1 MDRRRRVK
9 IALACLTVIAISSEI
24 GLRLLGAGSYPLY
37 DIDDEIKYIPSA
49 NQHGT
54 YFNRYA
60 WHFNDRHMASRFNWS
75 AEKHPNLVLVGN
87 SIVLGGNTSKHDEK
101 LGALLEKE
109 LMGRYIVWPVA
120 AGGWSNVNEMAYL
133 DRNADVL
140 QNADAVII
148 EFMEGGLSLTAPW
161 PGYDVFPDERPWL
174 LTAHIVRE
182 MWLSLLAQKT
192 FRDFGSLPQ
201 FGVPDKHELERF
213 RTLVTTIVKER
224 KLVIFLYP
232 TVTNLRNQSQ
242 WQRAIAPVMELCR
255 VRAAKCVDIAQ
266 VPAWNESAYFGDGV
280 HQTAKGTKILAS
292 ILASAVN

>member
-1 MDRRRRVK
+1 
-9 IALACLTVIAISSEI
+9 
-24 GLRLLGAGSYPLY
+24 
-37 DIDDEIKYIPSA
+37 
-49 NQHGT
+49 
-54 YFNRYA
+54 
-60 WHFNDRHMASRFNWS
+60 MASGFNWS

-87 SIVLGGNTSKHDEK
+87 SIVLGGNRSKHEEK

-109 LMGRYIVWPVA
+109 LTGRYIVWPVA

-148 EFMEGGLSLTAPW
+148 EFMRAQPYRPVAL
-161 PGYDVFPDERPWL
+161 YDVFPDERPWL
-174 LTAHIVRE
+174 LTAHITRE
-182 MWLSLLAQKT
+182 MWLSQLAQKT

-224 KLVIFLYP
+224 KLVIFRYP

-255 VRAAKCVDIAQ
+255 VMAAKCVDIAR

-280 HQTAKGTKILAS
+280 HQTAEGNKILAS
-292 ILASAVN
+292 ILASADECALYALLVPGTKGAGPLIGPLGAI